1 MGRQLGH
8 YVGKPSFR
16 GVFFFGAFLLLFPL
30 AEYYIVLFVVGY
42 LYVVAG
48 FLVFSFLNRLDN
60 VVAC

>member
-1 MGRQLGH
+1 M
-8 YVGKPSFR
+8 GKPSFR